1 MNAADAGAACDPVVA
16 QPGMSGRSGAPASRR
31 KALRRD
37 IFSGRVMAANLR
49 RFHNRKVTVS
59 CPSSWGAKLRHR
71 PREARMTNRR
81 RFMEAALTSLVL
93 PRSVYAQAPAIVTS
107 ERSRPQVPS
116 GLQIG
121 DVTGDR
127 ALIWSRTDRP
137 ARMYVERSY
146 REDFAGAVTARGP
159 LALDTTDYTA
169 RLDLTGLAPD
179 REVFVRVRFE
189 DVSTGRARSE
199 PLLGRFRTP
208 PAGRRDVTFAW
219 SGDTA
224 GQGWGINKDWGGMKC
239 YEAVR
244 RDRPDFFIPWG
255 GHIYADGPI
264 AAEVKLPGDAEW
276 KNLVTEEVSKVAET
290 LKEFR
295 GRYAYNRMDDN
306 VRRLAA
312 EAP

>member
-1 MNAADAGAACDPVVA
+1 SATADCTEVVAWSAADAGAGIPMNAADAGAACDPVVA

-59 CPSSWGAKLRHR
+59 CPSSWGANLRHR

-137 ARMYVERSY
+137 ARMYV
-146 REDFAGAVTARGP
+146 
-159 LALDTTDYTA
+159 
-169 RLDLTGLAPD
+169 
-179 REVFVRVRFE
+179 
-189 DVSTGRARSE
+189 
-199 PLLGRFRTP
+199 
-208 PAGRRDVTFAW
+208 
-219 SGDTA
+219 
-224 GQGWGINKDWGGMKC
+224 
-239 YEAVR
+239 
-244 RDRPDFFIPWG
+244 
-255 GHIYADGPI
+255 
-264 AAEVKLPGDAEW
+264 
-276 KNLVTEEVSKVAET
+276 
-290 LKEFR
+290 
-295 GRYAYNRMDDN
+295 
-306 VRRLAA
+306 
-312 EAP
+312 